1 MTKNIL
7 VKKVTEIEMP
17 EDMRHRIIKNCYNEM
32 EKNTMKNK
40 NTFFK
45 RPMVA
50 VASFAFCLCLAG
62 VSALAATGKLE
73 GYFKDIKNWNGA
85 VVGTSYEQ
93 ATDEVEIN
101 VIDTTDGLTIELTIL
116 KPTDPPYS
124 VSQTFGIEEYKIIDA
139 NGNTVIENEMLEM
152 PMVDGSTAKVKIPL
166 NDISEGTYKLV
177 VSKLIGG
184 AKAEQPLVLSGNWEC
199 EFAY

>member
-17 EDMRHRIIKNCYNEM
+17 EDMQQRIIKNCYNEM

-45 RPMVA
+45 RPMAA
-50 VASFAFCLCLAG
+50 VASFALCLCLAG
-62 VSALAATGKLE
+62 VSALATTGKLE

-85 VVGTSYEQ
+85 IVGTSYEQ

-101 VIDTTDGLTIELTIL
+101 VIDATDELTVKLTML
-116 KPTDPPYS
+116 KPNDPPYS
-124 VSQTFGIEEYKIIDA
+124 VFQTFGIEEYKIVDA

-152 PMVDGSTAKVKIPL
+152 PMVDGSTATVKIPL
-166 NDISEGTYKLV
+166 NGISEGTYRLI

>member
-7 VKKVTEIEMP
+7 AKKVTEIEMP
-17 EDMRHRIIKNCYNEM
+17 EDMQHRIIKNCYNEM
-32 EKNTMKNK
+32 EKNK
-40 NTFFK
+40 NTIFK

-50 VASFAFCLCLAG
+50 VASFALCLCLAG

-73 GYFKDIKNWNGA
+73 GYFKDMKNWNGA
-85 VVGTSYEQ
+85 IVGTSYEQ

-101 VIDTTDGLTIELTIL
+101 VIDATDELTVKLTML
-116 KPTDPPYS
+116 KPNDPPYS
-124 VSQTFGIEEYKIIDA
+124 VFQTFGIEEYKLVDA
-139 NGNTVIENEMLEM
+139 NGNTVIENEMLEV
-152 PMVDGSTAKVKIPL
+152 PMVDGSTATVKIPL
-166 NDISEGTYKLV
+166 NDISEGTYRLI

-199 EFAY
+199 EIVY

>member
-7 VKKVTEIEMP
+7 VKKVREIEMP
-17 EDMRHRIIKNCYNEM
+17 EDMQHRIIKNCYNEM

-50 VASFAFCLCLAG
+50 VASFALCLCLAG

-93 ATDEVEIN
+93 ATDEVELNI
-101 VIDTTDGLTIELTIL
+101 IDVSDKLVVEITMVNFKEA
-116 KPTDPPYS
+116 PYS
-124 VSQTFGIEEYKIIDA
+124 FFEMFGIKNYKIVDA
-139 NGNTVIENEMLEM
+139 NGNVIVENEKLEM
-152 PMVDGSTAKVKIPL
+152 SVISKDKVYINVPLENISDGEYTLIV
-166 NDISEGTYKLV
+166 SELV
-177 VSKLIGG
+177 GS
-184 AKAEQPLVLSGNWEC
+184 AKAEQPLGLTGTWEC
-199 EFAY
+199 NFRR